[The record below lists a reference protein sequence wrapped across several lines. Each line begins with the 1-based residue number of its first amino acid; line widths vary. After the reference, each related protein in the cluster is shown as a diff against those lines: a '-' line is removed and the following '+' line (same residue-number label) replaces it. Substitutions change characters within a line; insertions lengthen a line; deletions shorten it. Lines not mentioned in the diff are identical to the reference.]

1 MPGRSRRTLGR
12 WIRICCTVSHL
23 PGQPP
28 IPWGRWRMGSLEAE
42 DGRDTRAGLDS
53 WTRASL
59 RPAGGQ
65 PPPVILDD
73 TATSYGPPTPP
84 SSRAWACSRLHS
96 ALRAG
101 RPRPAAPAA
110 TDASPRARQIRE
122 SRHACVSAIVLA
134 FLRHL
139 AAARP
144 CWPGSSGTVRTRAA
158 VGRHP
163 KVPAGWNVA
172 ARRPVTRRCYRAGW
186 VRCQGIRPSWR
197 ARVGGFG
204 AVGGAEPAQDVGHM
218 LSGQRQC
225 PQRADLDDAADLAL
239 AGRHA
244 EHVMKQQQGSLPR
257 REALQQHSI
266 ASDSEPA
273 VSACRAG
280 SSWPSMMTGSA
291 SHPPT

>member
-101 RPRPAAPAA
+101 RPRPGSPRPPPTPRREHDKSGNLATPASQPSSLPSCVIWLQPGPVGRLFGNGTNPGRRGASPEGACRVECCCAA
-110 TDASPRARQIRE
+110 T
-122 SRHACVSAIVLA
+122 
-134 FLRHL
+134 
-139 AAARP
+139 
-144 CWPGSSGTVRTRAA
+144 
-158 VGRHP
+158 RHP
-163 KVPAGWNVA
+163 KVLP
-172 ARRPVTRRCYRAGW
+172 AGW
-186 VRCQGIRPSWR
+186 VRCRGSGPAGGPGSAGSVRLAAPSL
-197 ARVGGFG
+197 
-204 AVGGAEPAQDVGHM
+204 PQDVGHM
-218 LSGQRQC
+218 LT
-225 PQRADLDDAADLAL
+225 
-239 AGRHA
+239 
-244 EHVMKQQQGSLPR
+244 
-257 REALQQHSI
+257 
-266 ASDSEPA
+266 ASA
-273 VSACRAG
+273 SARSA
-280 SSWPSMMTGSA
+280 PISMML
-291 SHPPT
+291 PTWPWLAATPSTS